1 MGGSGLIR
9 TELLI
14 SYKSPLGTFIALSNF
29 VLVMG
34 LEILTC
40 DSYLSLLIKKKHGS
54 NFNEDCKVRVPEKQV
69 LMKLWCYVKSWV
81 RSSHRR
87 CSVRKG
93 GLRKFA
99 KFTGRKTLVPESLF

>member
-40 DSYLSLLIKKKHGS
+40 DSCLSLLIKKKHGS
-54 NFNEDCKVRVPEKQV
+54 IFNEGFKVRVPEK
-69 LMKLWCYVKSWV
+69 
-81 RSSHRR
+81 
-87 CSVRKG
+87 
-93 GLRKFA
+93 
-99 KFTGRKTLVPESLF
+99 